1 MKTIIS
7 SVLTTMVM
15 LMAIGGYGQTVLTG
29 AQVATVKNG
38 DHELLIP
45 TDRIQTGLKKLFGPA
60 KKDLA
65 VRSAHVI
72 THKGQ
77 HYLEVSGQKHET
89 CLIPLTEKD
98 GILFEVIGTE
108 NRIVLCI
115 GKGEGCQPRLTY
127 NGWHCSESPEECEK
141 TVALSDHSIFD

>member
-7 SVLTTMVM
+7 SVLTAMVM
-15 LMAIGGYGQTVLTG
+15 LMAVGGYAQTGLTG

-38 DHELLIP
+38 EHELLIT

-65 VRSAHVI
+65 VRYARVI
-72 THKGQ
+72 THEGQ

-115 GKGEGCQPRLTY
+115 GKGEGCQPRLTDI
-127 NGWHCSESPEECEK
+127 GWHCSESSEECEK